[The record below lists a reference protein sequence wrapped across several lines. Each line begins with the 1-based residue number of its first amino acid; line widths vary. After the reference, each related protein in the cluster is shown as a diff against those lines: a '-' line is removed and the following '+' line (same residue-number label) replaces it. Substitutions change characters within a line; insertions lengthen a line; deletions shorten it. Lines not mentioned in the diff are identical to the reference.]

1 MALISLGEWIDR
13 HGDEPDLG
21 VPASPSPVVAKRHGG
36 ERRDGGERRAGGD
49 RRAAWQHMLPRVNF
63 LRLRKR
69 LRARHGVHIVD
80 LSSGCEIAGTRT
92 RLL

>member
-21 VPASPSPVVAKRHGG
+21 APEPSESHELAVKGDVR
-36 ERRDGGERRAGGD
+36 D
-49 RRAAWQHMLPRVNF
+49 RRIERWHMLPLVDF
-63 LRLRKR
+63 LRRRKR
-69 LRARHGVHIVD
+69 LRARHGVHID

>member
-21 VPASPSPVVAKRHGG
+21 APASSPYAVVKG
-36 ERRDGGERRAGGD
+36 DGGGNRAEGD
-49 RRAAWQHMLPRVNF
+49 RRTAWQNMLPRVN
-63 LRLRKR
+63 LLLWRKR
-69 LRARHGVHIVD
+69 LRARHGVHID

>member
-1 MALISLGEWIDR
+1 
-13 HGDEPDLG
+13 
-21 VPASPSPVVAKRHGG
+21 
-36 ERRDGGERRAGGD
+36 
-49 RRAAWQHMLPRVNF
+49 MLPRVNF
-63 LRLRKR
+63 LRWRKR

>member
-21 VPASPSPVVAKRHGG
+21 APASPPAVVAKSDGG
-36 ERRDGGERRAGGD
+36 DRRDGGH
-49 RRAAWQHMLPRVNF
+49 RRAAWQQMLPRVNF
-63 LRLRKR
+63 LRWRKR

>member
-21 VPASPSPVVAKRHGG
+21 APATPPPAV
-36 ERRDGGERRAGGD
+36 ERSGASD
-49 RRAAWQHMLPRVNF
+49 RRIAWQKMLPRVNF
-63 LRLRKR
+63 LLWRKR
-69 LRARHGVHIVD
+69 LRARHGVHID